1 MFLLTMGFSKSIKFE
16 TGPPGSSIVVVELDE
31 LKLGKSSKEFE
42 EHEKSLFNEMRENT
56 NLEYLSKDPLIQSY
70 RALHWSYGMDP
81 TKKRGSSEAVLRRV
95 LQGEN
100 LWRISD
106 LVDIVNLASAYHKI
120 PIGLIDASKIEG
132 QLTLRIAKK
141 GEIFNRIGG
150 ETIECRGREVVLADD
165 IGIICYGYAIHDS
178 ERTKVTQNSHRVLL
192 LHYGSDSASKN
203 KIEAAVKVT
212 TDMIERWILCNV
224 SEPLRY
230 VSAASV

>member
-1 MFLLTMGFSKSIKFE
+1 MGFSKSIKFE
-16 TGPPGSSIVVVELDE
+16 TGPPGSSIVIVELDE

-42 EHEKSLFNEMRENT
+42 EYEKSLFHEIRENI
-56 NLEYLSKDPLIQSY
+56 NLEDLTKDPLIQSY
-70 RALHWSYGMDP
+70 RVLHWTYGMDP

-141 GEIFNRIGG
+141 GEVFFRIGG
-150 ETIECRGREVVLADD
+150 
-165 IGIICYGYAIHDS
+165 
-178 ERTKVTQNSHRVLL
+178 
-192 LHYGSDSASKN
+192 
-203 KIEAAVKVT
+203 
-212 TDMIERWILCNV
+212 
-224 SEPLRY
+224 
-230 VSAASV
+230 

>member
-1 MFLLTMGFSKSIKFE
+1 MGFSTSIKFE
-16 TGPPGSSIVVVELDE
+16 TGSPGSSIVIVALNE

-42 EHEKSLFNEMRENT
+42 EYEQSLFHEIRKNFT
-56 NLEYLSKDPLIQSY
+56 LEDLTRDPLIQSY
-70 RALHWSYGMDP
+70 RAWHWTYGMDP

-106 LVDIVNLASAYHKI
+106 LVDIANLASAYHKI

-132 QLTLRIAKK
+132 QFKLRIAKK
-141 GEIFNRIGG
+141 GEIFYRIGG

-178 ERTKVTQNSHRVLL
+178 ERTKVTRESQEVLL
-192 LHYGSDSASKN
+192 VHYGTVTATKEIMED
-203 KIEAAVKVT
+203 AVTFT
-212 TDMIERWILCNV
+212 TDMIKRWIKCKV
-224 SEPLRY
+224 SEPMRY
-230 VSAASV
+230 VSTASV

>member
-1 MFLLTMGFSKSIKFE
+1 MGFSKSIKFE
-16 TGPPGSSIVVVELDE
+16 TGPPGSSIVIVELDE

-42 EHEKSLFNEMRENT
+42 EYEKSIFKEIRET
-56 NLEYLSKDPLIQSY
+56 RNLDDLPSDPLIQSY
-70 RALHWSYGMDP
+70 RTMHWTYGMDP

-106 LVDIVNLASAYHKI
+106 LVDIANLASAYHKI

-141 GEIFNRIGG
+141 GEIFHRIGG

-165 IGIICYGYAIHDS
+165 IGIICYGYAVHDS
-178 ERTKVTQNSHRVLL
+178 ERSKVTRNSEEVLL
-192 LHYGSDSASKN
+192 LHYGSVTATKEIMED
-203 KIEAAVKVT
+203 AVRFT
-212 TDMIERWILCNV
+212 TDMIKRWVKCKV
-224 SEPLRY
+224 SEPMRY
-230 VSAASV
+230 VSSAPI

>member
-1 MFLLTMGFSKSIKFE
+1 MGFSKSIKFE
-16 TGPPGSSIVVVELDE
+16 TGPPGSSIVIVELDE

-42 EHEKSLFNEMRENT
+42 EYEKSIFKEIRET
-56 NLEYLSKDPLIQSY
+56 RNLDDLPSDPLIQSY
-70 RALHWSYGMDP
+70 RTMHWTYGMDP

-106 LVDIVNLASAYHKI
+106 LVDIANLASAYHKI

-141 GEIFNRIGG
+141 GEIFHRIGG

-165 IGIICYGYAIHDS
+165 IGIICYGYAVHDS
-178 ERTKVTQNSHRVLL
+178 ERSKVTRNSEEVLL
-192 LHYGSDSASKN
+192 LHYGSVTATKEIMED
-203 KIEAAVKVT
+203 AVRFT
-212 TDMIERWILCNV
+212 TDMIKRWVKCKV
-224 SEPLRY
+224 SEPMRY
-230 VSAASV
+230 VSPAPI